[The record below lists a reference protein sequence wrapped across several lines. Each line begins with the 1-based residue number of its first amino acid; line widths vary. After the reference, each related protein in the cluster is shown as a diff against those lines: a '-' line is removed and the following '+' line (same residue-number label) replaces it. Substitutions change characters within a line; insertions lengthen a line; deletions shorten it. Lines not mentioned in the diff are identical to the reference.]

1 MLDRVTLGARVRSGT
16 TNFLL
21 GSQATSDRLLS
32 RIYFEVASR
41 QWAALAGHE
50 DHGDYLIDTHD
61 HPVPD
66 PVWELYAA
74 AVRRFGNVSTM
85 IERDANIPP
94 LEELC
99 EELAAARAVAERVLA
114 RAA

>member
-1 MLDRVTLGARVRSGT
+1 V
-16 TNFLL
+16 
-21 GSQATSDRLLS
+21 
-32 RIYFEVASR
+32 
-41 QWAALAGHE
+41 H
-50 DHGDYLIDTHD
+50 
-61 HPVPD
+61 
-66 PVWELYAA
+66 
-74 AVRRFGNVSTM
+74 RFGNVSTM